1 MPDPVIPMLLLL
13 TWRAKRFYVF
23 DDISLVLERRS
34 PGHDVLISFREMF
47 WERGICGKRD
57 FDGKMVL

>member
-23 DDISLVLERRS
+23 DDISLVLERRF
-34 PGHDVLISFREMF
+34 PGHDVLKSFRENAL
-47 WERGICGKRD
+47 GKGNRWKTG

>member
-23 DDISLVLERRS
+23 DDISLVLERRI
-34 PGHDVLISFREMF
+34 PGHDVLKSFRENALG
-47 WERGICGKRD
+47 RGICGKWD
-57 FDGKMVL
+57 FDWKMVL